1 MGQTKI
7 MQIRNVSSS
16 LSGYLDYSV
25 GIGDMT
31 DYSGHRTSSID
42 SHFHDLQ
49 VDPSRADIVLIGM
62 V

>member
-49 VDPSRADIVLIGM
+49 VDPPGQI
-62 V
+62 